1 MSSIGSIQVSEQLRM
16 LREGISAER
25 PSSDIQKVGEEAG
38 TVSFG
43 EFLSEHIRAAN
54 ESGLESERALQKATL
69 GEEMNPHATLIA
81 MQKASISL
89 TLMMGIK
96 ERLERAFQEIIK
108 TPLG

>member
-16 LREGISAER
+16 LREGVTAEK
-25 PSSDIQKVGEEAG
+25 PKSDIKNVGAESG

-43 EFLSEHIRAAN
+43 EFLSDHIRAAN
-54 ESGLESERALQKATL
+54 ESGLESERALQKAAM

-96 ERLERAFQEIIK
+96 ERLERAYQEIIR

>member
-1 MSSIGSIQVSEQLRM
+1 M
-16 LREGISAER
+16 LREGITSER
-25 PSSDIQKVGEEAG
+25 APADIKKVGEETQ

-43 EFLSEHIRAAN
+43 DFLAGHFNAVN
-54 ESGLESERALQKATL
+54 QSGLESEEALKRATL

-96 ERLERAFQEIIK
+96 ERLERAYQEIIR